1 MEEKWNSRTEILL
14 GKDKLNKLEKSKVI
28 IYGIGGVGSFA
39 VEALVRAG
47 IGHVVLVDNDTIS
60 ISNLNRQI
68 HSNINNVGKNK
79 VDEMKKRILEINPD
93 IIVDTYIPKK
103 LKSDEEELIDDSFSY
118 IIDAVDTVTTKIKLV
133 EKANEVKVPIICAM
147 GARKQIRPYYI

>member
-28 IYGIGGVGSFA
+28 IYGIGGVGSFV

-147 GARKQIRPYYI
+147 GARKQIRPY

>member
-147 GARKQIRPYYI
+147 GARKQIRPY

>member
-1 MEEKWNSRTEILL
+1 MEEKWNSRMEILL

-147 GARKQIRPYYI
+147 GARKQIRPY

>member
-14 GKDKLNKLEKSKVI
+14 GKDKLNKLEKSKII

-147 GARKQIRPYYI
+147 GARKQIRPY

>member
-79 VDEMKKRILEINPD
+79 VDEMKKRILQNL
-93 IIVDTYIPKK
+93 K
-103 LKSDEEELIDDSFSY
+103 L
-118 IIDAVDTVTTKIKLV
+118 
-133 EKANEVKVPIICAM
+133 
-147 GARKQIRPYYI
+147 

>member
-79 VDEMKKRILEINPD
+79 VDEMRKRILEINPD

-147 GARKQIRPYYI
+147 GARKQIRPY

>member
-147 GARKQIRPYYI
+147 GARKQIRP

>member
-93 IIVDTYIPKK
+93 IIVDTYIPNK

-147 GARKQIRPYYI
+147 GARKQIRPY

>member
-68 HSNINNVGKNK
+68 HSNITNVGKNK

-147 GARKQIRPYYI
+147 GARKQIRPY

>member
-147 GARKQIRPYYI
+147 GAQKQIRPY